1 MTRSRFSAKW
11 IVFAPLL
18 IVFACSAPNSP
29 ESPVTE
35 VVDLVDPLIGT
46 AVATT
51 PSAIKHSVS
60 GSELRGQNYPAVGVP
75 HGMTQWTPE
84 TQSTELKCKPP
95 YYYEDTVI
103 TGFRGTH
110 WMSGSCTQD
119 YGSVSL
125 MPFTGVVIPDP
136 YDRGSTYHKSSEV
149 AKPNH
154 YRVTLD
160 KYNVDV
166 ELSALSRT
174 GMLKFIFQGDET
186 PSISISPNSDE
197 GYGFVY
203 IDVENQL
210 VWGYNPAHRIY
221 QGWGEEAGFSGYF
234 AMVFSEPFTGYG
246 TWNDG
251 QVQQNGVEVKGD
263 STQVGAYVTFE
274 NAQEIIVKVGTSFT
288 GMEGALLNLR
298 SEMPDWDFGAIKE
311 ASAESWNKV
320 LNKIKV
326 KGDNDNTELFYTALY
341 HSYLLP
347 RVFNDVDGKYVGFAE
362 DGNIYQSD
370 HDYYVDFSMWDS
382 YRSVH
387 PLMTI
392 VEPKKSS
399 DMVNSL
405 LLKAEQGEWLPIFPA
420 WNNYTAAM
428 IGDHA
433 IAMICDAEAKG
444 ISGFD
449 QEKAWT
455 YMKKNAFQYNAD
467 KESYVSGKGR
477 RVLNTY
483 LEYNYIPMEEKVPHS
498 FHKEEQ
504 VSRTLEYA
512 YDDFVLA
519 KYAEKLEKPEY
530 DELIN
535 RAKNWLNVFDASTGF
550 VRGKHSDGR
559 WYEPFDPNAT
569 RTPFITEGTPFQYT
583 WYVPHDVYGLMD
595 AMGGKEAYIEKLDLL
610 FDTDEYW
617 HGNEPGHQTAYMYA
631 YSGTPWK
638 TQQRI
643 YDIIKSEYGTGP
655 GGLSGNEDAGQM
667 SAWLVF
673 SMMGFYP
680 VCPGTP
686 YYILGTPAF
695 EEAVITLETGSQFK
709 IQAKNLSES
718 NYFIQSATLD
728 GEVFDRSWISHEE
741 LVTGG
746 ELIFEMGPEP
756 NPQWASSEDSLPVD
770 VMKD

>member
-1 MTRSRFSAKW
+1 M
-11 IVFAPLL
+11 
-18 IVFACSAPNSP
+18 ACATP
-29 ESPVTE
+29 ESPGVKP
-35 VVDLVDPLIGT
+35 VDLVDPLIGT

-84 TQSTELKCKPP
+84 TQATELKCKPP
-95 YYYEDTVI
+95 YYYEDSVI

-119 YGSVSL
+119 YGSVTL
-125 MPFTGVVIPDP
+125 MPFTGQVNTDP
-136 YDRGSTYHKSSEV
+136 YIRGSVYQKTSET
-149 AKPNH
+149 AKPN
-154 YRVTLD
+154 YYQVTLD
-160 KYNVDV
+160 KYGIDV
-166 ELSALSRT
+166 ELAALSRA
-174 GMLKFIFQGDET
+174 GILKFTFNEGSQ
-186 PSISISPNSDE
+186 PKISITPNSDE
-197 GYGFVY
+197 GYGFVH

-234 AMVFSEPFTGYG
+234 AIVFSEPFTGYG
-246 TWNDG
+246 TWEEG
-251 QVQQNGVEVKGD
+251 LVQDASDEVKGD
-263 STQVGAYVTFE
+263 STQVGAYVSFE
-274 NAQEIIVKVGTSFT
+274 STQEILVKVGTSFT
-288 GMEGALLNLR
+288 GKEGAIANLKA
-298 SEMPDWDFGAIKE
+298 EIPGWNFEEVKN
-311 ASAESWNKV
+311 ASGDTWNNV
-320 LNKIKV
+320 LSKIKV
-326 KGDNDNTELFYTALY
+326 EGNQDRKTLFYSALY

-347 RVFNDVDGKYVGFAE
+347 RAFSDVDGKYVGFAE
-362 DGNIYQSD
+362 DNNIYQSD
-370 HDYYVDFSMWDS
+370 RTYYVDFSMWDS

-392 VEPKKSS
+392 VEPAKSS

-405 LLKAEQGEWLPIFPA
+405 LLKAEQGGWLPIFPS

-433 IAMICDAEAKG
+433 IAMICDADAKG

-455 YMKKNAFQYNAD
+455 YMKKNAFEYNAD
-467 KESYVSGKGR
+467 KDSYVSGKGR

-519 KYAEKLEKPEY
+519 KYAERLQKPEY
-530 DELIN
+530 DALIK
-535 RAKNWLNVFDASTGF
+535 RASNWQNVFDASTGY

-583 WYVPHDVYGLMD
+583 WYVPHDVYGLMQ
-595 AMGGKEAYIEKLDLL
+595 AMGGKEAYTQKLDEL

-631 YSGTPWK
+631 YSGNPWK
-638 TQQRI
+638 TQKRVF
-643 YDIIKSEYGTGP
+643 DIIQNEYGIGP

-686 YYILGTPAF
+686 YYIVGTPAF
-695 EEAVITLETGSQFK
+695 EEAAITLESGNQFK
-709 IQAKNLSES
+709 IRAVNHSEKNF
-718 NYFIQSATLD
+718 YIQSATLN
-728 GEVFDRSWISHEE
+728 GEAFDRSWISHEE
-741 LVTGG
+741 LTQGG
-746 ELIFEMGPEP
+746 TLEFTMGPEP
-756 NPQWASSEDSLPVD
+756 NPKWGALEEFLPKD
-770 VMKD
+770 VMKPY